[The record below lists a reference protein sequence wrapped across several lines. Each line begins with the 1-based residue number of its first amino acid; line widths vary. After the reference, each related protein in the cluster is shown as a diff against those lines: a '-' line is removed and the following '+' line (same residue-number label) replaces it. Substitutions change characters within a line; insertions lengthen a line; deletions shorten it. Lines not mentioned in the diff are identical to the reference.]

1 MPLTRLPCDK
11 VFRKE
16 GSTEIKPL
24 DPTKSLGRSLPAGVS
39 GAYLRRFSSLIGVE
53 QKAEFKVS
61 WTFFRSSMSLITNW
75 LGLLWALIK
84 GGGKDFS
91 VTTSHKVS
99 TVQGL
104 ENGNR
109 SQKAFYYRRKVN
121 ERSSSAK
128 VVKKKPCT
136 VLTLSCCGCPDGFVV
151 SLY

>member
-84 GGGKDFS
+84 GGGKLFS
-91 VTTSHKVS
+91 VTTRSVQYKVLKKEI
-99 TVQGL
+99 VH
-104 ENGNR
+104 
-109 SQKAFYYRRKVN
+109 RK
-121 ERSSSAK
+121 
-128 VVKKKPCT
+128 
-136 VLTLSCCGCPDGFVV
+136 LSIIVEK
-151 SLY
+151 